1 MTPERRLAELAAQYA
16 LPASAPG
23 ALLRLLTLLAEDPT
37 APTAV
42 TQPAVAVD
50 AHVADALV
58 ALELAEV
65 RQAGS
70 IADLGSGAGLP
81 GLVLAAALPQA
92 RVALVEAIR
101 RKCAFLERAAVEMGL
116 TTTVVVPSRAE
127 SWQAG
132 MGCQDVV
139 TARAVAPL
147 TVLVEYAA
155 PLLRPGGSFVAWK
168 GRRDRDE
175 EADGAA
181 AAAATG
187 LECVEIRRVQPWS
200 GAEQLHLYVYLKVG
214 STPKRFPRREGM
226 ARKRPITASR

>member
-1 MTPERRLAELAAQYA
+1 MTTERRLAELAAAYE
-16 LPASAPG
+16 LPTAAPA
-23 ALLRLLTLLAEDPT
+23 ALLRLLLLLAEDPT

-42 TQPAVAVD
+42 TDPELAVD
-50 AHVADALV
+50 THIADALV
-58 ALELAEV
+58 ALELAQLREA
-65 RQAGS
+65 RA

-92 RVALVEAIR
+92 RITLVEAIR
-101 RKCAFLERAAVEMGL
+101 RKCAFLERAAAEMGL
-116 TTTVVVPSRAE
+116 TSTLVVPSRAE

-132 MGCQDVV
+132 LGGQDVV

-155 PLLRPGGSFVAWK
+155 PLLRLGGSLVAWK
-168 GRRDRDE
+168 GRRDRAE

-187 LECVEIRRVQPWS
+187 LECVEIRPVKPWS
-200 GAEQLHLYVYLKVG
+200 GAEHLHLYVYLKVG

-226 ARKRPITASR
+226 ARKRPITASS